1 MPAWGLLVGSV
12 NGRRQRN
19 SYGLACSHTVLRT
32 GTRVDAA
39 SVQSDH
45 GMVCNGCTQPI
56 IGVWY

>member
-1 MPAWGLLVGSV
+1 MPAWGSLVGM
-12 NGRRQRN
+12 QLH
-19 SYGLACSHTVLRT
+19 GLACSHTVLRT
-32 GTRVDAA
+32 GMRVNAA